1 MSALD
6 WELFRIQ
13 SIKAVGLE
21 GHPAANEAYALAW
34 KLGHEGGVDEILNC
48 FADIAEMIL
57 EDA

>member
-48 FADIAEMIL
+48 SSNL
-57 EDA
+57 C